1 MTEPVEEMAAF
12 FARRVE
18 DYDRH
23 MLEEVEGCREGY
35 SRLAAQLPLGL
46 SRLLDLGCGTGL
58 ELEAV
63 FARFPQAEVT
73 AWDVSAEMLERACC
87 KFAGRRLRLFQGD
100 YLQQDFGEE
109 EYDAAISFQTMHHFS
124 PDRKRDLYARVLR
137 ALKRGG
143 VYLEGD
149 YMAASREEEK
159 KAFAHAARLRAEQ
172 GIAPECLMHL
182 DIPCAE
188 ETQHRLLRE
197 AGFSHTEK
205 LFRQGNTTLLLAR
218 K

>member
-87 KFAGRRLRLFQGD
+87 KFAGRRLRLFQVD
-100 YLQQDFGEE
+100 
-109 EYDAAISFQTMHHFS
+109 
-124 PDRKRDLYARVLR
+124 
-137 ALKRGG
+137 
-143 VYLEGD
+143 
-149 YMAASREEEK
+149 
-159 KAFAHAARLRAEQ
+159 
-172 GIAPECLMHL
+172 
-182 DIPCAE
+182 
-188 ETQHRLLRE
+188 
-197 AGFSHTEK
+197 
-205 LFRQGNTTLLLAR
+205 
-218 K
+218 

>member
-1 MTEPVEEMAAF
+1 MTGICWRRWRAAGKGIAGWPLNF
-12 FARRVE
+12 
-18 DYDRH
+18 
-23 MLEEVEGCREGY
+23 L
-35 SRLAAQLPLGL
+35 LGL

-124 PDRKRDLYARVLR
+124 PDRKRGLYARVLR

>member
-1 MTEPVEEMAAF
+1 
-12 FARRVE
+12 
-18 DYDRH
+18 
-23 MLEEVEGCREGY
+23 
-35 SRLAAQLPLGL
+35 
-46 SRLLDLGCGTGL
+46 
-58 ELEAV
+58 
-63 FARFPQAEVT
+63 
-73 AWDVSAEMLERACC
+73 
-87 KFAGRRLRLFQGD
+87 
-100 YLQQDFGEE
+100 
-109 EYDAAISFQTMHHFS
+109 MHHFS

-137 ALKRGG
+137 TLKRGG

-218 K
+218 KGLFYRKRPIHTDRP